1 MNCYLTTG
9 FIIILILLLG
19 FGNDDDDDGRNEIMF
34 SHHLR
39 GMYNEEKENY
49 IEDMINLSYNGVYS
63 AVIEKAKSGKNEYY
77 FTLYCREKRVEP
89 LDYCIKYDGYQEW
102 LNSKDGILKY
112 NIQPTNVSIRII
124 NKLKEVFPDSNI
136 ITHNKNCCDYYKIY
150 W

>member
-49 IEDMINLSYNGVYS
+49 IEDMINLSSRMPKYM
-63 AVIEKAKSGKNEYY
+63 
-77 FTLYCREKRVEP
+77 RVVM
-89 LDYCIKYDGYQEW
+89 K
-102 LNSKDGILKY
+102 
-112 NIQPTNVSIRII
+112 
-124 NKLKEVFPDSNI
+124 
-136 ITHNKNCCDYYKIY
+136 
-150 W
+150 